1 MATVTLDFQPVLAL
15 TQDQVAQL
23 CQANPDA
30 KLERTAKGELEI
42 MAPTGGET
50 GRVNFKLNVQLG
62 IWNSRYQLGECF
74 DSSTGFILPNGATR
88 SPDMCWVE
96 KSRWDSLTP
105 DQKQKFVPLCP
116 DFVAE
121 LPSLSDVVQQT
132 RQKMQ
137 EYLDNG
143 CRLGW
148 LINRGDRQ
156 VEIYRPGQVVEIV
169 NAPMQL
175 LGEDILS
182 DFVLD
187 LSELWSLL

>member
-1 MATVTLDFQPVLAL
+1 MATVTLDLQPVLTL
-15 TQDQVAQL
+15 TQGQFAQL

-30 KLERTAKGELEI
+30 KLERTAQGELVI

-50 GRVNFKLNVQLG
+50 GRVNFELNGQLWY
-62 IWNSRYQLGECF
+62 WNKHHGFGKCF

-105 DQKQKFVPLCP
+105 AQQQKFVPLCP

-121 LPSLSDVVQQT
+121 LLSPSDVVQQT

-148 LINRGDRQ
+148 LINQGDRQ
-156 VEIYRPGQVVEIV
+156 VEIYRPGQTVETLTT
-169 NAPMQL
+169 PKQL
-175 LGEDILS
+175 AGENILQ

-187 LSELWSLL
+187 LSDLW

>member
-1 MATVTLDFQPVLAL
+1 MATVTLDLQPVLTL
-15 TQDQVAQL
+15 TQDQFAQL

-30 KLERTAKGELEI
+30 KLERTAQGELVI

-50 GRVNFKLNVQLG
+50 GRVNFELNGQLWY
-62 IWNSRYQLGECF
+62 WNKRFGFGKCF
-74 DSSTGFILPNGATR
+74 DSSTGFVLPNGATR

-105 DQKQKFVPLCP
+105 EQQQKFVPLCP

-121 LPSLSDVVQQT
+121 LLSPSDLVQQT

-137 EYLDNG
+137 EYLANG

-148 LINRGDRQ
+148 LINQGDRQ
-156 VEIYRPGQVVEIV
+156 VEIYRPGRTVEILTT
-169 NAPMQL
+169 PKQL
-175 LGEDILS
+175 TGEDILQN
-182 DFVLD
+182 FVLD
-187 LSELWSLL
+187 LSDLW